1 MKRNYFISYPNNVMT
16 IRFKANKPGRQNLVF
31 SYEPNPVSTGKMETD
46 GNNGLV
52 YTARLDNN
60 QMKYVIRIH
69 ATAKGGTLS
78 NQNGKLSV
86 DGADEVVF
94 LVTAD
99 TDYQINF
106 NPDFNDP
113 KAYVGVIHQRLRLH
127 G

>member
-1 MKRNYFISYPNNVMT
+1 M
-16 IRFKANKPGRQNLVF
+16 VF
-31 SYEPNPVSTGKMETD
+31 SYEPNPVSTGKMEAD

-60 QMKYVIRIH
+60 QMEYVIRIH

-78 NQNGKLSV
+78 NQSGKLSIN
-86 DGADEVVF
+86 GADEVIF

-113 KAYVGVIHQRLRLH
+113 RHMWA
-127 G
+127 